1 MKQTAKQPDIVLNAF
16 DARRLNTLILTTE
29 KSHYN
34 LAPWLIRLR
43 RVLEQA
49 HMVLP
54 AQIDPDRVTM
64 NSTFTLQN
72 GRSQEK
78 MNLSLIFPPA
88 LTDHIK
94 PDSDEVNLSIL
105 TPLGLSV
112 LGRRVGDWIAGRILI
127 EKMIYQPEARNHF
140 HL

>member
-1 MKQTAKQPDIVLNAF
+1 M
-16 DARRLNTLILTTE
+16 
-29 KSHYN
+29 
-34 LAPWLIRLR
+34 
-43 RVLEQA
+43 
-49 HMVLP
+49 P
-54 AQIDPDRVTM
+54 AQIDPNRITM

-78 MNLSLIFPPA
+78 VNLILIFPPG
-88 LTDHIK
+88 LTDHPK
-94 PDSDEVNLSIL
+94 PNSDGVDLSIL

-127 EKMIYQPEARNHF
+127 EEMIYQPETHNHF